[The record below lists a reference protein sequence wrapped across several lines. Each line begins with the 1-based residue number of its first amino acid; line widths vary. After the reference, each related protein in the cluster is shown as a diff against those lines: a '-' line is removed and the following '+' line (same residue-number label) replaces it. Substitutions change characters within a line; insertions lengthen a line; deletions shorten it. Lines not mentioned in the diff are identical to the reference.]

1 MLALPLDA
9 PHPAP
14 STQLFIPVPVPS
26 MPAFPQLSGCVTHF
40 AALPWPTDDEIT
52 SPALSTV
59 QVDRR
64 KEATCREV
72 GQAGHG
78 RLESRDSVPK
88 LPNGEHTALWD
99 TRRGWSDQR
108 ACLRFPRPLSRPQ
121 VVLPNTPPSLPPRP
135 QPPSLGVWTLAVGPG
150 PFSKSSLPPPYPS
163 P

>member
-14 STQLFIPVPVPS
+14 STQLFLPVPVPS

-72 GQAGHG
+72 GQAGRTWQG
-78 RLESRDSVPK
+78 KTQCAFLQASM
-88 LPNGEHTALWD
+88 
-99 TRRGWSDQR
+99 
-108 ACLRFPRPLSRPQ
+108 
-121 VVLPNTPPSLPPRP
+121 
-135 QPPSLGVWTLAVGPG
+135 LGL
-150 PFSKSSLPPPYPS
+150 
-163 P
+163 